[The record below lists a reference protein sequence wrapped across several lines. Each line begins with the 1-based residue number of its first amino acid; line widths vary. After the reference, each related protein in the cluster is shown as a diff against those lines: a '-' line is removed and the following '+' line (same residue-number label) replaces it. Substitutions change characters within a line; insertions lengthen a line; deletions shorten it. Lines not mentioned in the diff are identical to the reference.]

1 MFKLRDILVQEQE
14 LYKNQNQNNVPFSK
28 VKMTDEFEITLQE
41 LSALAIDKSITFEE
55 VKQEERF
62 LEQIEK
68 GSEERNELDEQYQS

>member
-14 LYKNQNQNNVPFSK
+14 LYKDQNQNNVPFSK

-41 LSALAIDKSITFEE
+41 LSTLAIDKSITFEE

-68 GSEERNELDEQYQS
+68 GLEERNKPDEQYQS